1 MRKTLKEITENI
13 DMVMFNNCINVDEEL
28 LYDIEAWSLDLDEDS
43 QKKIFQYF
51 AISESNWEYLART
64 TDMPLFYS
72 EKMDLHII
80 WIDFLD
86 NWENVAFEI

>member
-28 LYDIEAWSLDLDEDS
+28 LYNIEAWSLDLDEDT
-43 QKKIFQYF
+43 QKEIFQYF
-51 AISESNWEYLART
+51 AISESNWEYLASK

-72 EKMDLHII
+72 EKMNLHII
-80 WIDFLD
+80 GIDFLD
-86 NWENVAFEI
+86 NWDNVDFEI